1 MRVRAIRRF
10 YDGWER
16 RIRIP
21 GEVFETTR
29 ERFEYWH
36 SASLVVL
43 YGGDDGCKKKGGK
56 KTNEP
61 PADNGSAADPDSKN
75 EGQPDLDAMTVE
87 ELLAFAEEHGVEG
100 VDGDA
105 PREEIVSLIKEAMSW
120 T

>member
-43 YGGDDGCKKKGGK
+43 YGGDDGRKKKGGK
-56 KTNEP
+56 KTN
-61 PADNGSAADPDSKN
+61 ADPDSKN

-100 VDGDA
+100 VDGDT
-105 PREEIVSLIKEAMSW
+105 PREEIVSAIKEEMS
-120 T
+120 

>member
-43 YGGDDGCKKKGGK
+43 YGGDDGRKKKGGK

-61 PADNGSAADPDSKN
+61 PADNGSAA
-75 EGQPDLDAMTVE
+75 DLDAMTVE

>member
-1 MRVRAIRRF
+1 MRVKAIRRF

-29 ERFEYWH
+29 ERFEYWY

-43 YGGDDGCKKKGGK
+43 YDGDDGRKKKGGK
-56 KTNEP
+56 KTK
-61 PADNGSAADPDSKN
+61 S

-100 VDGDA
+100 VDGDT
-105 PREEIVSLIKEAMSW
+105 PREEIVSAIKEAMSW